1 MEYKLEEVLVGC
13 VFVFVGE
20 SFHENII
27 KRVNTLGVLFFLQ
40 EN

>member
-1 MEYKLEEVLVGC
+1 MW
-13 VFVFVGE
+13 VFVSVGE
-20 SFHENII
+20 GFRENII